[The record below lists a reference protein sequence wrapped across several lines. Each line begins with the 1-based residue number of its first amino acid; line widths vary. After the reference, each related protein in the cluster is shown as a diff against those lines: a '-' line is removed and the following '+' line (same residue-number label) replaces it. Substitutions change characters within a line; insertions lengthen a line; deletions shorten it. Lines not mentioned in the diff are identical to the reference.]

1 MRTFFTLA
9 ALFSLTFLLNAAG
22 VIAELTT
29 LDGKTY
35 RQVKVVK
42 VLPVE
47 IRIMHADGFATVPLS
62 ALPPEI
68 RANYGTADVNA
79 EAMAAAQKKQGNLAA
94 AAQTRQE
101 REAQQFA
108 ELTRQPLALCRQAV
122 VVRDWCLANPAG
134 GDLMGVILDTAGR
147 NNQMALAMQILNTR
161 PAEVVQTPPPAAMP
175 PADAVPP
182 VTAPPAGAAAV
193 PPVAAIPGFAP
204 GVIELISARYTL
216 QNDQPRNVKNRLAKL
231 IPKGTIT
238 APVTVQ
244 VSDALSDA
252 ALDEGN
258 LTRGAAAAATTTRNG
273 VTIGVAEVVV
283 QGPQPNLLTV
293 EYMYNGQR
301 FKKQASE
308 GTLLVL
314 P

>member
-1 MRTFFTLA
+1 MRTIFTVA
-9 ALFSLTFLLNAAG
+9 AVFSFAVFLNAAG
-22 VIAELTT
+22 VMAELTT
-29 LDGKTY
+29 LDGRTY
-35 RQVKVVK
+35 KQVKVVK

-47 IRIMHADGFATVPLS
+47 IRIMHADGFATIPLS

-68 RANYGTADVNA
+68 RVNYGTADVNA
-79 EAMAAAQKKQGNLAA
+79 EAMAAEQKLKDNKAA
-94 AAQTRQE
+94 AAMARQE
-101 REAQQFA
+101 KEAQQFA
-108 ELTRQPLALCRQAV
+108 ELTHQPLALCRQAV
-122 VVRDWCLANPAG
+122 VVRDWCIANPTG

-161 PAEVVQTPPPAAMP
+161 PAEAAQTPPPTAMP

-182 VTAPPAGAAAV
+182 APAPPAGAAVPPATAV
-193 PPVAAIPGFAP
+193 PGFTP

-258 LTRGAAAAATTTRNG
+258 VTRGAGVAATTTKNG

-283 QGPQPNLLTV
+283 QAPQPNMLTV
-293 EYMYNGQR
+293 EYMFNGQR
-301 FKKQASE
+301 LKKQALE

>member
-1 MRTFFTLA
+1 MRTIFTVA
-9 ALFSLTFLLNAAG
+9 AVFSFAVFLNAAG
-22 VIAELTT
+22 VMAELTT

-35 RQVKVVK
+35 KQVKVVK

-47 IRIMHADGFATVPLS
+47 IRIMHADGFATIPLS

-68 RANYGTADVNA
+68 RVNYGTADVNA
-79 EAMAAAQKKQGNLAA
+79 EAMAAEQKLKENKAA
-94 AAQTRQE
+94 AAMARQE
-101 REAQQFA
+101 KEAQQFA
-108 ELTRQPLALCRQAV
+108 ELTHQPLALCRQAV
-122 VVRDWCLANPAG
+122 VVRDWCIANPTG
-134 GDLMGVILDTAGR
+134 GDLMGVTLDTAGR

-161 PAEVVQTPPPAAMP
+161 PAEAAQTPPPTAMP

-182 VTAPPAGAAAV
+182 APAPPAGAAVPPATAV
-193 PPVAAIPGFAP
+193 PGFTP

-258 LTRGAAAAATTTRNG
+258 VTRGAGEAATTTKNG

-283 QGPQPNLLTV
+283 QAPQPNMLTV
-293 EYMYNGQR
+293 EYMFNGQR
-301 FKKQASE
+301 LKKQALE
-308 GTLLVL
+308 GTLLVM

>member
-1 MRTFFTLA
+1 MRMIFTVA
-9 ALFSLTFLLNAAG
+9 AVFSFSVFLNAAG
-22 VIAELTT
+22 VLAELTT

-35 RQVKVVK
+35 KQVKVVK

-47 IRIMHADGFATVPLS
+47 IRIMHADGFATIPLS

-68 RANYGTADVNA
+68 RVNYGTADVNA
-79 EAMAAAQKKQGNLAA
+79 EAMAAEQKKLGNQAA
-94 AAQTRQE
+94 AALARQE
-101 REAQQFA
+101 KEAQQFA

-134 GDLMGVILDTAGR
+134 GSLQGVVLNAAGR
-147 NNQMALAMQILNTR
+147 NDQLAQAMQILNTR
-161 PAEVVQTPPPAAMP
+161 PAEVVQTPPPTAMP
-175 PADAVPP
+175 PVDGVPP
-182 VTAPPAGAAAV
+182 ATVPPAGAAV
-193 PPVAAIPGFAP
+193 PPVSGIPGFTP

-244 VSDALSDA
+244 VTDALSDA

-258 LTRGAAAAATTTRNG
+258 LTRGAAAVATTTKNG

-283 QGPQPNLLTV
+283 QAPQPNMLTV

-301 FKKQASE
+301 LKKQAAE

>member
-1 MRTFFTLA
+1 MRTIFTLA
-9 ALFSLTFLLNAAG
+9 AVFSFAVFLNAAG
-22 VIAELTT
+22 VMAELTT

-35 RQVKVVK
+35 KQVKVVK

-47 IRIMHADGFATVPLS
+47 IRIMHADGFATIPLS

-68 RANYGTADVNA
+68 RVNYGTADVNA
-79 EAMAAAQKKQGNLAA
+79 EAMAAEQKLKDNKAA
-94 AAQTRQE
+94 AAMARQE
-101 REAQQFA
+101 KEAQQFA
-108 ELTRQPLALCRQAV
+108 ELTHQPLALCRQAV
-122 VVRDWCLANPAG
+122 VVRDWCIANPTG

-161 PAEVVQTPPPAAMP
+161 PAEAAQTPPPTAMP

-182 VTAPPAGAAAV
+182 APAPPAGAAVPPATAV
-193 PPVAAIPGFAP
+193 PGFTP

-258 LTRGAAAAATTTRNG
+258 VTRGAGVAATTTKNG

-283 QGPQPNLLTV
+283 QAPQPNMLTV
-293 EYMYNGQR
+293 EYMFNGQR
-301 FKKQASE
+301 LKKQALE

>member
-1 MRTFFTLA
+1 MA
-9 ALFSLTFLLNAAG
+9 ALFSFAVLLNAAG
-22 VIAELTT
+22 VFAELTT

-35 RQVKVVK
+35 KQVKVVK

-47 IRIMHADGFATVPLS
+47 IRIMHADGFATIPLS

-68 RANYGTADVNA
+68 RANYGVADVNA
-79 EAMAAAQKKQGNLAA
+79 EALAAEQKKQGNLEAA
-94 AAQTRQE
+94 ALTRQAK
-101 REAQQFA
+101 EAQQFA
-108 ELTRQPLALCRQAV
+108 ELTQQPLALCRQAV
-122 VVRDWCLANPAG
+122 VVRDWCLAHPAG
-134 GDLMGVILDTAGR
+134 GDLMGVILDAAGR
-147 NNQMALAMQILNTR
+147 NNQLAMAMQILNTR
-161 PAEVVQTPPPAAMP
+161 PEVAAATPPPTTMP
-175 PADAVPP
+175 PAEGVPP
-182 VTAPPAGAAAV
+182 ATVPPTTAPPAGAAMPAG
-193 PPVAAIPGFAP
+193 AAIPGFTP

-258 LTRGAAAAATTTRNG
+258 VTRGAAAVATTTKNG
-273 VTIGVAEVVV
+273 VTIGVAEVAV
-283 QGPQPNLLTV
+283 QGPQPNMLTV
-293 EYMYNGQR
+293 EYMFNGQR
-301 FKKQASE
+301 LKKQALE

>member
-1 MRTFFTLA
+1 MRTIFTVA
-9 ALFSLTFLLNAAG
+9 AVFSFAVFLNAAG
-22 VIAELTT
+22 VMAELTT

-35 RQVKVVK
+35 KQVKVVK

-47 IRIMHADGFATVPLS
+47 IRIMHADGFATIPLS

-68 RANYGTADVNA
+68 RVNYGTADVNA
-79 EAMAAAQKKQGNLAA
+79 EAMAAEQKLKDNKAA
-94 AAQTRQE
+94 AAMARLE
-101 REAQQFA
+101 KEAQQFA
-108 ELTRQPLALCRQAV
+108 ELTHQPLALCRQAV
-122 VVRDWCLANPAG
+122 VVRDWCIANPTG

-161 PAEVVQTPPPAAMP
+161 PAEAAHTPPPTAMP

-182 VTAPPAGAAAV
+182 APAPPAGAAVPPATAV
-193 PPVAAIPGFAP
+193 PGFTP

-258 LTRGAAAAATTTRNG
+258 VTRGAGVAATTTKNG

-283 QGPQPNLLTV
+283 QAPQPNMLTV
-293 EYMYNGQR
+293 EYMFNGQR
-301 FKKQASE
+301 LKKQALE